1 MEKYIEELE
10 AERIEELEAERIEEL
25 EAYLQ
30 VTGLSDYNIT
40 EKKRKYLIHTY
51 RHIKILKQHKTEQKT
66 YNSKELFGN
75 ATRGKRLKVRSNHR

>member
-40 EKKRKYLIHTY
+40 EKKGST
-51 RHIKILKQHKTEQKT
+51 
-66 YNSKELFGN
+66 
-75 ATRGKRLKVRSNHR
+75 